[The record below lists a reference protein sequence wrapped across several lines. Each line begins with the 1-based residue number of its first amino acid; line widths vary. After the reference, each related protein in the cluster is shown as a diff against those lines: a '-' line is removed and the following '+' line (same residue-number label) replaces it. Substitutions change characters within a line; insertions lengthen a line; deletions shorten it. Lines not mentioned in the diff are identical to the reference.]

1 MKGFTERFESEIR
14 RLVEHSGKKEVNVS
28 AALHRRHAAWIGG
41 SMISSLSTF
50 GDTTIKLS
58 EYFDT
63 QPESEKSSCILKKSV
78 Y

>member
-1 MKGFTERFESEIR
+1 MNGFPERFENEIR

-41 SMISSLSTF
+41 SMISSFSTF
-50 GDTTIKLS
+50 GDTTIKYQ
-58 EYFDT
+58 EYFET
-63 QPESEKSSCILKKSV
+63 QPESEKSNCILKKSI